1 MRLLIHLIPDSPANI
16 MGIIRQTVRK
26 ITNEILGVIG
36 LIEST
41 KYSQSNCNIRDRMTI
56 YLFT

>member
-16 MGIIRQTVRK
+16 MGIIWQPVRK

-41 KYSQSNCNIRDRMTI
+41 KDSQSNCNICDRMTI
-56 YLFT
+56 YLFM

>member
-41 KYSQSNCNIRDRMTI
+41 K
-56 YLFT
+56 